1 MSPFYA
7 GPAGRPLQAALPRVP
22 RPRAR
27 RGARIKPAQVASR
40 WRSRTAHSP
49 AVQTLELD
57 FMVQP
62 SVDRALVRELATSRF
77 VVDPDNVMLFGSPGV
92 GKTHLA
98 TTVRCAVVEAG
109 HAVRP

>member
-1 MSPFYA
+1 
-7 GPAGRPLQAALPRVP
+7 
-22 RPRAR
+22 
-27 RGARIKPAQVASR
+27 
-40 WRSRTAHSP
+40 
-49 AVQTLELD
+49 
-57 FMVQP
+57 MVQP